1 MATGM
6 RAVLLLCALTRAS
19 AITTGI
25 FASCAGPSASSLA
38 HCDASL
44 APEARVAALLGQ
56 LSTDEKIA
64 LLSPTQTPFCA
75 CHTLANDGAD
85 LGVYRWLVETN
96 SGVSAPCLAPGR
108 CPTMFVGP
116 LGVAAAFNRS
126 AWERK
131 GDVIGRELR
140 ALANVAA
147 GRYGRENYT
156 LYDKATVGLT
166 GFGPNVNLVKDPRRR
181 PASPSFWMG
190 AMGCSRRLRPQL
202 GARGRGPRPRRG
214 VRGGLREG
222 RPAAQGRDPA
232 ERGVPQTLHRLQ
244 RAPRRVPRILND
256 GGPCEI
262 RGGPFPTAASSSRAI
277 FRIPES
283 PRATRG
289 CR

>member
-1 MATGM
+1 M
-6 RAVLLLCALTRAS
+6 RAALLLCALTRAS

-25 FASCAGPSASSLA
+25 FASCTGPKASSLA

-166 GFGPNVNLVKDPRRR
+166 GFGPNVNVVKDPRYGRNSELAGEDPVLAGAYAAAFVKGVQQRKGGILRSAAYLKHYTAYSVRR
-181 PASPSFWMG
+181 AASHIFE
-190 AMGCSRRLRPQL
+190 RRRTV
-202 GARGRGPRPRRG
+202 RDPRRS
-214 VRGGLREG
+214 L
-222 RPAAQGRDPA
+222 PD
-232 ERGVPQTLHRLQ
+232 
-244 RAPRRVPRILND
+244 
-256 GGPCEI
+256 
-262 RGGPFPTAASSSRAI
+262 AASSSRAI